1 MSAKQFV
8 NPAPNM
14 SAQKVLFF
22 DFPCA
27 NRGEGIATKPLATGS
42 GAYSAVGCYGNVNL
56 RAPVSEALYGMLGSP
71 PLEQGHPF
79 IKEQDVAEQED
90 PTVAG
95 PAAPNA
101 GAAVYHDQIV
111 DIDRDIIICHTG
123 RLSGTMIPL
132 LASKPHFSQVIVSV
146 VEESLVVPAT
156 QSIVLI
162 NDTEWLEPVAEQK
175 NKWFWKAGTTTNEL
189 LYTAHRR
196 FNPRAYGLQE
206 GKVYNLTCQWKFWR
220 YAPQATVPATP
231 DSNPSNNGTIQRLG
245 ISGYD
250 NQMTFQVSEATFN
263 I

>member
-27 NRGEGIATKPLATGS
+27 NRGEGVAQKPTAPGS
-42 GAYSAVGCYGNVNL
+42 GAYSAMGCFGNVNL
-56 RAPVSEALYGMLGSP
+56 RAPVTEALYGMLGSP
-71 PLEQGHPF
+71 ALEQGHPF
-79 IKEQDVAEQED
+79 IKEQDAVEAED
-90 PTVAG
+90 PASG
-95 PAAPNA
+95 IF
-101 GAAVYHDQIV
+101 HDQIV
-111 DIDRDIIICHTG
+111 DIDRSIVISHTG

-146 VEESLVVPAT
+146 VEESLVTPGT

-162 NDTEWLEPVAEQK
+162 NDTEWLEPGAEQK

-189 LYTAHRR
+189 LYTAHRQ
-196 FNPRAYGLQE
+196 FNPRSFGLQE

-220 YAPQATVPATP
+220 YAPQASVPASP
-231 DSNPSNNGTIQRLG
+231 DANPSNNGTIQRLG